1 MKVGDT
7 HLCPECE
14 GKGKVVWISDD
25 GKTVA
30 IKCSKIHL
38 GKRDTIFLVKQR
50 ISVIDKRDLKKK
62 WMQ

>member
-25 GKTVA
+25 GKTIA
-30 IKCSKIHL
+30 IKCSKTHL

-50 ISVIDKRDLKKK
+50 IPVVGKQGLKKK